1 MRPIGFSTGALA
13 FSDFRRG
20 LDLVRRHRLPVV
32 ELSALRAAE
41 LYPLLGALEDLDW
54 GGFTHVALHAPSRF
68 DTLTEEQVS
77 QALRLHVPPEWPIV
91 VHPDS
96 LTRPDL
102 WQPFGARLC
111 IENMDKRKPIGRT
124 VTELEA
130 VFARYPEAGL
140 CFDIGHARQ
149 IDATM
154 GVARDILT
162 YFADRL
168 RQVHLS
174 EVNARCGHE
183 AISFTAAQAF
193 RAVAPLIPA
202 HIPIILE
209 AVIPD
214 GEIETQ
220 VRVAAKALPI
230 PESRR
235 LAKEPAGLA

>member
-13 FSDFRRG
+13 LSDFRRG
-20 LDLVRRHRLPVV
+20 LDLVRRHRLPAV

-41 LYPLLGALEDLDW
+41 LYPLLGALGDLDL
-54 GGFTHVALHAPSRF
+54 GGITHVSLHAPSRF
-68 DTLTEEQVS
+68 DALTEDQIA

-102 WQPFGARLC
+102 WRSFGPRLC

-130 VFARYPEAGL
+130 MFTRYPEASL

-183 AISFTAAQAF
+183 PVSFTAAEAF
-193 RAVAPLIPA
+193 RTVAPLIPA

-209 AVIPD
+209 TAIPD
-214 GEIETQ
+214 CEIETQ
-220 VRVAAKALPI
+220 VRVAARALPI

-235 LAKEPAGLA
+235 PANVPVGFA